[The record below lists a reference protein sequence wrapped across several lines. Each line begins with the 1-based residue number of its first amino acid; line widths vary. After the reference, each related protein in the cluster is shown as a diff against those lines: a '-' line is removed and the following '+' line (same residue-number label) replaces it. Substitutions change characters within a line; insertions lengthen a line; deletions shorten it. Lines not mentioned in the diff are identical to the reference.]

1 MLQQNIYIKKLVK
14 EIIDT
19 ALENVTDR
27 NSKKFYYI
35 KYSSIKKN
43 YISTTILYKDL
54 FKNFLEHTHDVKDL
68 LNKVMFTKNIIPI
81 PFLNGKYLRENYIL
95 NELPSEIL
103 IIFMDMNILTERP
116 TVNYHN
122 SFSYIMNLLGPS
134 NTSPSPWDPSADYS
148 FVNSPSNATVIND
161 LENSLNLISQQLNNI
176 NSPNQP
182 ILNISNIS
190 TPEQIINNNKD
201 RYKDEINVLKDMG
214 FSDEY
219 KIIESLIISN
229 GDINSAIHYY
239 LQ

>member
-27 NSKKFYYI
+27 NNKKFYYI

-54 FKNFLEHTHDVKDL
+54 FEDFLEHTYDVKDL

-161 LENSLNLISQQLNNI
+161 LENSLNLISQQLNNT

>member
-27 NSKKFYYI
+27 NNKKFYYI

-54 FKNFLEHTHDVKDL
+54 FEDFLEHTYDVKDL

-103 IIFMDMNILTERP
+103 IIFMDMNILSERS
-116 TVNYHN
+116 TVNSHN
-122 SFSYIMNLLGPS
+122 SFSYIMNLLSTS
-134 NTSPSPWDPSADYS
+134 NTSSLDSTSYS

-176 NSPNQP
+176 NSHNQP

>member
-54 FKNFLEHTHDVKDL
+54 FEDFLEHTYDVKDL

-134 NTSPSPWDPSADYS
+134 NTSPSPWDPSTDYS
-148 FVNSPSNATVIND
+148 LVNSPSNATVIND